1 MAFVLSKIPETFT
14 APVTFKVPADN
25 GKKKD
30 ASFTAKFKYLGADK
44 VQELLDRL
52 NASTEKY
59 RALEAQRK
67 AEEQADPTA
76 VRAPL
81 PRPEFT
87 DRDTLDIVL
96 AGFGPDVLAED
107 GQPLPFTPENV
118 DALLKVHGVGAAMVK
133 SFFDHHFEAREKN

>member
-30 ASFTAKFKYLGADK
+30 ASFTAKFKYLGADG
-44 VQELLDRL
+44 VQELLDRI
-52 NASTEKY
+52 NASAEKQ
-59 RALEAQRK
+59 RALAEQRK
-67 AEEQADPTA
+67 AEEQAEPTA

-81 PRPEFT
+81 PRPELT
-87 DRDTLDIVL
+87 DRDTLDMVL

-107 GQPLPFTPENV
+107 GQPLPFTPDNV
-118 DALLKVHGVGAAMVK
+118 DALLKVHGVGAAMVD
-133 SFFDHHFEAREKN
+133 SFFKHHFEAREKN

>member
-30 ASFTAKFKYLGADK
+30 VSFTVKFKYLGADG
-44 VQELLDRL
+44 VQELNNRI

-59 RALEAQRK
+59 RALEAQRD
-67 AEEQADPTA
+67 AEERADPTA

-81 PRPEFT
+81 PIPEFA
-87 DRDTLDIVL
+87 DRDVVGIVL

-118 DALLKVHGVGAAMVK
+118 DALLAVHGVSGAIVK
-133 SFFDHHFEAREKN
+133 SFFTHHFEAREKN